1 MTPAVNLACIT
12 LMKTGIVTSLF
23 GLIIMLLSNV
33 NELLHLK
40 ILILSLSLS
49 PKLSIQYWSTTSPQ
63 TVSVQPES
71 MIAMLKVS
79 ASKESVASSKN
90 IISLVS
96 YSQKLY

>member
-1 MTPAVNLACIT
+1 MTSVVNLACIT
-12 LMKTGIVTSLF
+12 LMKTGIVTSPF

-33 NELLHLK
+33 NELLHLQ

-49 PKLSIQYWSTTSPQ
+49 PKLSIQYWSTTSPK

>member
-1 MTPAVNLACIT
+1 MTSVVNLACIT
-12 LMKTGIVTSLF
+12 LMKTGIVTSPF

-33 NELLHLK
+33 NELLHLQ

-63 TVSVQPES
+63 IVSVQPES